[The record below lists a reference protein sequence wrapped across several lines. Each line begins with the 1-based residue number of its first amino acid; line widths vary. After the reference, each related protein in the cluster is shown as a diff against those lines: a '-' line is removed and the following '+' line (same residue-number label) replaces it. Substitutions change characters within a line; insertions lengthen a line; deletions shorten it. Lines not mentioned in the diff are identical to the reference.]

1 MVLQWIVNPIVL
13 GSIIIFLAFW
23 LLILQA
29 RHRRYSQEASKL
41 KLEFEKYRQ
50 EMQTKVSSLHGS
62 RVLLGLARASGCTAK
77 LHLVFE
83 APEECMCCSRC
94 LHLSAS
100 YS

>member
-62 RVLLGLARASGCTAK
+62 RVLLGLARGLRLHCKAASS
-77 LHLVFE
+77 V
-83 APEECMCCSRC
+83 
-94 LHLSAS
+94 
-100 YS
+100 

>member
-23 LLILQA
+23 LLIVQA

-50 EMQTKVSSLHGS
+50 EMQTKVSSWHGW
-62 RVLLGLARASGCTAK
+62 RALLGPSGA
-77 LHLVFE
+77 LG
-83 APEECMCCSRC
+83 CSAVQ
-94 LHLSAS
+94 L
-100 YS
+100 